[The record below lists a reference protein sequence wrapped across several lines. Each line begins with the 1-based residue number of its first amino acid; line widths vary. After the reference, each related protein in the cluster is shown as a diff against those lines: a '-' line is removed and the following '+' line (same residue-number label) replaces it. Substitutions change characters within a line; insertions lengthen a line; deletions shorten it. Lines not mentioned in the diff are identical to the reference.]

1 MAFLNASE
9 RESLKTELKS
19 MSFGPAKRKVRAMDA
34 KGRLVF
40 YRNNQSIGQFLTRF
54 ELPNFGVVVTLVEAL
69 GMKENKTGQIKSDY
83 QFVDVV
89 VEALPDNRT

>member
-9 RESLKTELKS
+9 RESLKKELLS

-40 YRNNQSIGQFLTRF
+40 YRNNQNIGQFLTRF
-54 ELPNFGVVVTLVEAL
+54 ELPNFGTRVTLVESF
-69 GMKENKTGQIKSDY
+69 GMKAKKSGEVMSDY
-83 QFVDVV
+83 DFVDVI
-89 VEALPDNRT
+89 VEATPDNRT